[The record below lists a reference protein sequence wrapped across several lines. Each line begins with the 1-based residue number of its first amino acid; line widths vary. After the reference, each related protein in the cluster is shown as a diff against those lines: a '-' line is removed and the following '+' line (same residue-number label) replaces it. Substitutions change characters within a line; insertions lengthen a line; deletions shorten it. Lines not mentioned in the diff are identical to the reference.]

1 MKNKFYRYYF
11 LNLQFAIAMVFI
23 QVLITIAPL
32 SALIVGNDISI
43 VIFFKYVSLRLLYHR
58 FCMLVW
64 GAIGCSKRL

>member
-32 SALIVGNDISI
+32 SALIVGNDIS
-43 VIFFKYVSLRLLYHR
+43 L
-58 FCMLVW
+58 
-64 GAIGCSKRL
+64 